1 MNNLG
6 VPVNDE
12 TQPLLI
18 KLYNTLLRK
27 DIISTTIWYILT
39 IILVVTINMNT
50 ILGMPCDNPIQI

>member
-50 ILGMPCDNPIQI
+50 ILGMPCDNPIKL